1 MVMAARVCL
10 KRMVS
15 SNKPG
20 AFASVTDLVNDMK
33 VKFGFRVSMEITS
46 KILLECT
53 ALFFM
58 HSVEVQILRDNRPE
72 EVPEFAVFCDTYRSD
87 LCAFSGIVAHGT
99 STTLVFDPAAALSH
113 GKAQYAE
120 IARQVALGAS
130 VPSVESANQSSDH
143 DGGGQALGAN
153 TVALLSASL
162 ETRAR
167 PAGFKDNDPAAF
179 GAPPNVQ
186 ISDEEL

>member
-1 MVMAARVCL
+1 
-10 KRMVS
+10 MVS

-33 VKFGFRVSMEITS
+33 VKFGFRVSTEITS
-46 KILLECT
+46 KILVECI
-53 ALFFM
+53 ALSFM
-58 HSVEVQILRDNRPE
+58 HSGEVQILRDNRPE
-72 EVPEFAVFCDTYRSD
+72 EVPEFAVFCDIHGSD
-87 LCAFSGIVAHGT
+87 IAAFSGIVAHGD
-99 STTLVFDPAAALSH
+99 SSSLVFDPAAALRQ

-120 IARQVALGAS
+120 VARQVALGAS
-130 VPSVESANQSSDH
+130 VPFDSASQSIAH

-153 TVALLSASL
+153 AVALLSAPL

-167 PAGFKDNDPAAF
+167 PAGYKDNDPAAF
-179 GAPPNVQ
+179 GAPPIVQ